1 MNSLS
6 FLDHVE
12 QDVDEN
18 FEKIEK
24 SKKIICEY
32 GEKIN
37 ELEDYK
43 YLLFKAREVFHTTT
57 SVEVKD
63 YDFDKMS
70 LEQLQLV
77 NVSGIIHSKDLHKFT
92 KMIFRIT
99 KGNSILYTFNIPK
112 EF

>member
-1 MNSLS
+1 MNSLAY
-6 FLDHVE
+6 LDHVE
-12 QDVDEN
+12 QDVDES
-18 FEKIEK
+18 FDKLEK
-24 SKKIICEY
+24 SKKIIAEY

-57 SVEVKD
+57 SREVGD
-63 YDFDKMS
+63 YDFDKIS

-77 NVSGIIHSKDLHKFT
+77 NVSGIIQSKDLYKFT
-92 KMIFRIT
+92 KMIFRVT

-112 EF
+112 